1 MLPLSKPPDVDRV
14 ALVEMADIFAGAMF
28 WPVERADEVLQ
39 VWRTWLDEIPERVT
53 SAARVMHFPP
63 MPELPE
69 PLRGKSYVVVEAAM
83 LLEDHVATDLLA
95 GGIVDRPGIL
105 ASGKS
110 SFSVVSP
117 VAGSSVIALPSTCP
131 RPENSAG
138 GS

>member
-1 MLPLSKPPDVDRV
+1 LVPDEETLSLSPPD
-14 ALVEMADIFAGAMF
+14 
-28 WPVERADEVLQ
+28 
-39 VWRTWLDEIPERVT
+39 
-53 SAARVMHFPP
+53 
-63 MPELPE
+63 
-69 PLRGKSYVVVEAAM
+69 
-83 LLEDHVATDLLA
+83 
-95 GGIVDRPGIL
+95 GGMIDRPGIL